1 MLSHHFLL
9 PTERLSDPRFFEAL
23 IYICRHSQDGAWGF
37 VVNQPSTHMTVG
49 SLLAEMRIDGGAAAM
64 KIPAMKGGVMR
75 LEAGFV
81 LHTGLPEFYSSLALS
96 ENICLTTS
104 KDVLSCLAPVPK
116 VRDYMVLM
124 GFCAWHSG
132 QLEQEISAGDWLVCA
147 ASEEI
152 LFEKDH
158 SKKLAKCHEKLG
170 LNPNPLAPVVGTA

>member
-1 MLSHHFLL
+1 M

-37 VVNQPSTHMTVG
+37 IVNQPSPHMTVG
-49 SLLAEMRIDGGAAAM
+49 SLLAEMRIDGGAEAM

-81 LHTGLPEFYSSLALS
+81 LHTGLPKFYSSLALS

-104 KDVLSCLAPVPK
+104 KDILTCLAPVPK
-116 VRDYMVLM
+116 VSNYMVLM
-124 GFCAWHSG
+124 GFCAWRSG
-132 QLEQEISAGDWLVCA
+132 QLEQEIDAGDWLVCT

-152 LFEKDH
+152 LFEEDH
-158 SKKLAKCHEKLG
+158 SQKLAKCHQRLG
-170 LNPNPLAPVVGTA
+170 LNPTPLAPVVGNA